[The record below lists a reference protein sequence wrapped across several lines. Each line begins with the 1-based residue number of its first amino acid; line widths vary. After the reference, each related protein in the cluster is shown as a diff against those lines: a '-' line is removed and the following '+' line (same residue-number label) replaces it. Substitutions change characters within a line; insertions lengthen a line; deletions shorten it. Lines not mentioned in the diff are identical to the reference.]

1 MASALQNR
9 LSNMIDGIGGPVSAT
24 SLNAPMGKPDRRLK
38 FVDDPA
44 HDDYMYRLQKHGK
57 VAMDKELHDAS
68 YGEAS
73 PSDRIKLAKLRTAA
87 FRKNPRAIKALIALQ
102 RSAVSGDDA
111 GLSLDSALH
120 YAAMP
125 ITVPTKLA
133 WKATK
138 WTGKKLGIISKGG
151 SSPEDIRLAKLRA
164 ARKRTEAAQA
174 RARAADAN
182 TEAELRAQQALA
194 SAADAEA
201 EAADAEAAAK
211 EEAARTKEVEANP
224 DALSTQDDDESGFG
238 FGSLKKLGRGIG
250 KGLKRRVAA
259 PAGLAKGLGKGL
271 KKFVPNRDKQKAAMI
286 KNLYGKLW
294 YEHANWLAKQ
304 DQGAGLALAP
314 RAKYEY
320 VSKLWAKAQI
330 KKGGLP
336 TYFAVG
342 RAEILGVDILGGDIM
357 GSWWNPLSWFF
368 ERSNVIVNQTQG
380 QRDPS
385 AQDQD
390 AVPADHVSP
399 DDATADYSTADE
411 GSTSGELLA
420 L

>member
-1 MASALQNR
+1 MASAHQNR
-9 LSNMIDGIGGPVSAT
+9 LSDLIDGKLTST
-24 SLNAPMGKPDRRLK
+24 SLEAPLGNPDRRLK

-73 PSDRIKLAKLRTAA
+73 PTDRIKLAKLRTAA
-87 FRKNPRAIKALIALQ
+87 FQKNPRAIKALIALQ

-111 GLSLDSALH
+111 GFSLDSALH

-125 ITVPTKLA
+125 ITLPVKA
-133 WKATK
+133 AYKATK
-138 WTGKKLGIISKGG
+138 WTGQKLGLISKGG

-224 DALSTQDDDESGFG
+224 DATFDDESGFG

-250 KGLKRRVAA
+250 KGLKKSVTA
-259 PAGLAKGLGKGL
+259 PASLAKKGLGKAL
-271 KKFVPNRDKQKAAMI
+271 KKFVPNRDKQKAAMV

-294 YEHANWLAKQ
+294 FEHANWLAKQ

-314 RAKYEY
+314 RAKYDY
-320 VSKLWAKAQI
+320 VAKLWAKTQI
-330 KKGGLP
+330 KRGGLP
-336 TYFAVG
+336 TNFAVG
-342 RAEILGVDILGGDIM
+342 RAEILGVDLLGGEIM
-357 GSWWNPLSWFF
+357 GSWWNPLSWFS

-380 QRDPS
+380 QRDPN
-385 AQDQD
+385 APTDQD
-390 AVPADHVSP
+390 AVRP
-399 DDATADYSTADE
+399 DQVDPESAAASADYSAPADE
-411 GSTSGELLA
+411 YRGDLLA
-420 L
+420 S